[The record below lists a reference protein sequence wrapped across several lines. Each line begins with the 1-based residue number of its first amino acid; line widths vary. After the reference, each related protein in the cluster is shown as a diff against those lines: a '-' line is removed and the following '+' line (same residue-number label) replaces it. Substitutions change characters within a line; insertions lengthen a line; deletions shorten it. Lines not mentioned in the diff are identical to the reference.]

1 MTTKLLEHTVLSAHD
16 PATGR
21 YDARRLADALAVTRA
36 EMADIV
42 GYTPQGLNK
51 NPASPKLQ
59 AKLAE
64 VTGLVNRL
72 RELLDGDMAYVR
84 IWLKA
89 PHPDLG
95 GRPPLDFLKE
105 ERYEVVETLVHMIET
120 GQPG

>member
-1 MTTKLLEHTVLSAHD
+1 MTTKLLEHTMLSAHD

-21 YDARRLADALAVTRA
+21 YDAKRLAGALAVTNA
-36 EMADIV
+36 EMAEIV

-59 AKLAE
+59 AKLSRVAN
-64 VTGLVNRL
+64 LVKRL

-95 GRPPLDFLKE
+95 DRPPIAFLKE
-105 ERYEVVETLVHMIET
+105 DRYEVVETLVHMIET